1 VIQTFLRHALRDGF
15 FHADMHPGNLFV
27 DDDGQLIFVD
37 FGIMGRLGPKE
48 RRFLAEIL
56 YGFITRN
63 YHRTAEV
70 HFEAGYVPPQH
81 SVESFAQAIRAIG
94 EPIHNRT
101 AEEISMAKLLMLLF
115 EVTGLFDMRTRPEL
129 LLLQKTMVVVEG
141 VARTLDPKL
150 DMWTVAEPVVREW
163 MERHLGPVGRIEN
176 AAEGAAGLLAN
187 VPTLMSRG
195 AVLVEQLDAIT
206 RDGLVLAPETVAA
219 IGAVEA
225 RRTRWTRIALWT
237 IAGLLAWLVWLLLS
251 GG

>member
-1 VIQTFLRHALRDGF
+1 
-15 FHADMHPGNLFV
+15 
-27 DDDGQLIFVD
+27 
-37 FGIMGRLGPKE
+37 
-48 RRFLAEIL
+48 
-56 YGFITRN
+56 
-63 YHRTAEV
+63 
-70 HFEAGYVPPQH
+70 
-81 SVESFAQAIRAIG
+81 
-94 EPIHNRT
+94 
-101 AEEISMAKLLMLLF
+101 MLLF

-219 IGAVEA
+219 IGAAEA
-225 RRTRWTRIALWT
+225 RRTRWTRVALWT
-237 IAGLLAWLVWLLLS
+237 IAGLLAWLVWLVM
-251 GG
+251 